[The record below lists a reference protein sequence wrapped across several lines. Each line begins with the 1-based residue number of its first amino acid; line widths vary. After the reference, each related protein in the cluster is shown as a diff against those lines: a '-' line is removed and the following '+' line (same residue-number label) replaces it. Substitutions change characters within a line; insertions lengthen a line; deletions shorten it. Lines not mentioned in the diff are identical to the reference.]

1 MAGLHFRYFGWNTTD
16 QMAMTDRVETKSSE
30 DGAPVLESWG
40 VGIWGSLGAVH
51 ECKEPVVVLDVLL
64 TTETQISSVAQPAF
78 YHLHLVRQLVPYTI
92 PWVLVT
98 VTHSVVTSRLDY
110 GNLLYTSLSLYLIQK
125 L

>member
-78 YHLHLVRQLVPYTI
+78 YHLHLVRQLVPYAI

-98 VTHSVVTSRLDY
+98 VTHSVVTSRLDN